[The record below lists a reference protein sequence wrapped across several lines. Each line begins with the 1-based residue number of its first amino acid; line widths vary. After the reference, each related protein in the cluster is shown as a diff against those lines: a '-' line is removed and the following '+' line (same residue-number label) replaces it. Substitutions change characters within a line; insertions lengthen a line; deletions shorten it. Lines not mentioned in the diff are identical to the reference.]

1 MTKSKRLHRARCRI
15 VKHYVG
21 FSLIHKV
28 AGASPAT
35 FFLPYL
41 KYAMVYS
48 LLKNLLF
55 QIDPETAHHKTMHL
69 LRYTLNSPL
78 KSLLQVRT
86 DDLQLKPVSFAGLSF
101 PHPVGLAAGF
111 DKDGILYPH
120 WSAFGFSFAEL
131 GTVTPK
137 PQAGNPKPRLFRLKE
152 DQAIINRMGFNNQ
165 GAQALAHILASHK
178 PDCIIGGNI
187 GKNKDTPNE
196 DAVRDYML
204 CMDVLAP
211 VVDYFTINISSPN
224 TPGLR
229 DLQEKSALQTL
240 LRGIMQH
247 AKQLSAKRPV
257 FVKIAPDLES
267 TAISEMLDVFIQEGI
282 QGIVAGNTTLQRSGL
297 KSPISLTNEAGGLSG
312 KPLTQRSTEI
322 IRFIAKETGGS
333 MPIIGVGGI
342 FSADDSQ
349 AKLDVGAHLI
359 QLYTGFVYEGPGL
372 VRKILEKIQY

>member
-1 MTKSKRLHRARCRI
+1 MPI
-15 VKHYVG
+15 
-21 FSLIHKV
+21 FN
-28 AGASPAT
+28 
-35 FFLPYL
+35 
-41 KYAMVYS
+41 YAMLYN
-48 LLKNLLF
+48 LFKNILF
-55 QIDPETAHHKTMHL
+55 QIDPETAHHKTMQA

-78 KSLLQVRT
+78 KSFLKVKT
-86 DDLQLKPVSFAGLSF
+86 DDLNLKPVSFAGLSF

-111 DKDGILYPH
+111 DKDGVLYPH

-137 PQAGNPKPRLFRLKE
+137 PQAGNPKPRLFRLIE

-165 GAQALAHILASHK
+165 GAKALAQVLASHK

-196 DAVRDYML
+196 EAVQDYML
-204 CMDVLAP
+204 CMDALAP

-229 DLQEKSALQTL
+229 DLQEKTALQAL
-240 LRGIMQH
+240 LRGIMEH
-247 AKQLSAKRPV
+247 ARQQQTVRPV
-257 FVKIAPDLES
+257 FVKIAPDLE
-267 TAISEMLDVFIQEGI
+267 TQALSEILDVFLQEGI
-282 QGIVAGNTTLQRSGL
+282 QGIVAGNTTLMRSGL
-297 KSPISLTNEAGGLSG
+297 KSGAALTGEAGGLSG

-322 IRFIAKETGGS
+322 IRFISRETGGK

-342 FSADDSQ
+342 FSADDAQ
-349 AKLDVGAHLI
+349 AKLDAGAQLV

-372 VRKILEKIQY
+372 VRAILKNIRY